1 MSELTWLALLAA
13 LFVLQHLGVTS
24 TGLRDRLVRAMG
36 EKAYVAVYAVVSIVL
51 LVLLIRAYNAAVP
64 AVLLWP
70 TGDLLRLVPLVLMPL
85 ALLLVIGGVMTRN
98 PTTVGVVLD
107 SGAEV
112 PVAGVLK
119 ITRHP
124 VQCGILIWS
133 VGHLLANGDLP
144 SLIFF
149 GAFALISG
157 FGMVL
162 IDRRKQEVFG
172 EGWTAFR
179 DATSLLPFAAV
190 ASGRQSLG
198 LSDIGWVAPLVA
210 VALFIVLWWGHVW
223 VSGVP
228 VGLGW

>member
-1 MSELTWLALLAA
+1 MDETTWLAVLAV
-13 LFVLQHLGVTS
+13 LFVAQHLGVTS
-24 TGLRDRLVRAMG
+24 TGLRDRLVGALG
-36 EKAYVAVYAVVSIVL
+36 EKAYVAIYAVVSILL
-51 LVLLIRAYNAAVP
+51 LVLLIRAYNAATP
-64 AVLLWP
+64 TVLLWP
-70 TGDLLRLVPLVLMPL
+70 TGELLRLVALVFMPL

-107 SGAEV
+107 SGSEV
-112 PVAGVLK
+112 PVSGVMK

-133 VGHLLANGDLP
+133 LCHLLANGDLP
-144 SLIFF
+144 SLLFF

-172 EGWTAFR
+172 EGWAAFR

-190 ASGRQSLG
+190 AAGRQSLR
-198 LSDIGWVAPLVA
+198 LADIGWLAPLLAAIVFVA
-210 VALFIVLWWGHVW
+210 LWWGHVW